1 MHAYRTRVLLG
12 VLLCA
17 APVCTGQG
25 IITTF
30 AGDGNMNASGDG
42 GPATSAGL
50 NPFGVAADNA
60 GNVYI
65 SDITNH
71 LIRKVTA
78 SGTISTFAGCP
89 GSPPPIACI
98 LNEFGNGVPA
108 TATAINVSNV
118 GVDTAGNV
126 YFSDGGLNL
135 IRKIDSSGTITTV
148 AGGGTGTSLG
158 DGGPATS
165 AVLNGPDAIVV
176 DSAGNI
182 YFSDLL
188 NNRVRKVSTSGT
200 ITTVAG
206 TGTAGFSGDGGPAT
220 AAQFNAPR
228 GLALDGSNN
237 LYIVD
242 TLNYRIRK
250 VSTAGIVTTSAGNG
264 QLTGQVD
271 GGQATASSMAPWYIA
286 LDGAGNLFFSEP
298 GDQVVRVVSASG
310 IVTTAAGINDSFG
323 FSGDGGPAN
332 KAQLNADICIAVDA
346 SGNLYISDQGNFRVR
361 KVTASSGP
369 ALPAISTNG
378 VVNGASFQPGVTPNS
393 WVTIS
398 GTNLASTTQTWA
410 KFIVN
415 GTLPTTLGGVTVSI
429 GLAPAYVYFVSPTQI
444 NVLAPPTIPPGPVQ
458 VTVTSPG
465 GTSTA
470 ATVTAAQ
477 YGPAFFLWPNSQA
490 IATHQNFTYAVKNGT
505 FPGTTTVPA
514 APGEVIILW
523 ATGFGPTIPAV
534 PPGIQV
540 PSGPVTYSTSTLP
553 TVTINNVPATV
564 YGAALAPGLA
574 GLYQLAIQV
583 PSTLANGDWPV
594 IATIGGASSP
604 TGVVLTVSH

>member
-1 MHAYRTRVLLG
+1 
-12 VLLCA
+12 
-17 APVCTGQG
+17 
-25 IITTF
+25 
-30 AGDGNMNASGDG
+30 
-42 GPATSAGL
+42 
-50 NPFGVAADNA
+50 
-60 GNVYI
+60 
-65 SDITNH
+65 
-71 LIRKVTA
+71 
-78 SGTISTFAGCP
+78 
-89 GSPPPIACI
+89 
-98 LNEFGNGVPA
+98 
-108 TATAINVSNV
+108 V